1 MRFMPDKHF
10 NMENPSEEI
19 MKKIKFVLYV
29 LISVISLMLIRD
41 SNAFAQEND
50 KSAEKNKVV
59 KEIGR
64 EGDRFIAYD
73 DGTVLDTTTGLMWA
87 SKDNGEGIIWEDAKK
102 YCENYKGGGYTDWR
116 MPTQDELSIIY
127 EKKKRNK
134 HGAHVNQFIEITA
147 MSVWASEFKD
157 SKAACMIFSYNAKY
171 WTRPSNKGRY
181 RALPVRNTK

>member
-1 MRFMPDKHF
+1 MHEKHF
-10 NMENPSEEI
+10 TIEEAQEEV
-19 MKKIKFVLYV
+19 MKKIKMVLFV
-29 LISVISLMLIRD
+29 LISVVSFWLIQG
-41 SNAFAQEND
+41 SNAFAEGNSQSPQ
-50 KSAEKNKVV
+50 KKKTI

-64 EGDRFIAYD
+64 DGDRFIAYE

-87 SKDNGEGIIWEDAKK
+87 SKDNGEGIVWEDAKK
-102 YCENYKGGGYTDWR
+102 YCETYKGGGYTDWR
-116 MPTQDELSIIY
+116 MPTQEELSAIY

-134 HGAHVNQFIEITA
+134 HGAHVNPFIEITA

-157 SKAACMIFSYNAKY
+157 SKAACMIFSYEAKY